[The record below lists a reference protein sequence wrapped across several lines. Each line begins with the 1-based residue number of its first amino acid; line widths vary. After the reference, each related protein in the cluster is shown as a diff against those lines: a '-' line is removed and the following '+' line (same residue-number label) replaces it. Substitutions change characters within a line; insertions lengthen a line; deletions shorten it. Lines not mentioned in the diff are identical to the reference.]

1 MYAPLTDTKKAIIRH
16 LQRFGLDSEST
27 QVYLLLTQKGPQTV
41 LNLSRETGIKRTQ
54 VYRLLEELQAKQLVS
69 ADHLTYGS
77 LYQAMPLEQLE
88 AVIID
93 KSLEVQK
100 MRSSLSDLGALMA
113 DFAGKPADNARV
125 LHYSGVEGLKQVSW
139 NLTKAQDHYK
149 VFEVSH
155 LSDYLDK
162 RFAMRCRERFVERG
176 LTSYDL
182 TNDTKVLASGIEP
195 FNPDRT
201 HYASISKDV
210 LDIQFE
216 VYIYNDVVTLLDYS
230 GEQVFCMEIYHRLLN
245 KLAEQLF
252 DVAWSQ
258 AKHLEITP

>member
-1 MYAPLTDTKKAIIRH
+1 MLATLTDTKKVIAKH
-16 LQRFGLDSEST
+16 LQRFGLDTEST
-27 QVYLLLTQKGPQTV
+27 RIYLLLTQKGPQTV

-54 VYRLLEELQAKQLVS
+54 VYRLIEELQAKQLVS

-88 AVIID
+88 SAIID
-93 KSLEVQK
+93 KSIEVQR
-100 MRSSLSDLGALMA
+100 MRSSLRDLGVLMA
-113 DFAGKPADNARV
+113 DFAGKPTDNAKV
-125 LHYSGVEGLKQVSW
+125 LHYSGIEGLKQVSW
-139 NLTKAQDHYK
+139 NLTKANHHYK

-162 RFAMRCRERFVERG
+162 KFAVRCRERFIERG

-182 TNDTKVLASGIEP
+182 TNSTSVATNGIAP
-195 FNPDRT
+195 FNPSRT
-201 HYASISKDV
+201 NYASISKDI

-230 GEQVFCMEIYHRLLN
+230 GEQIFCMEIYHKLLN
-245 KLAEQLF
+245 RLAEQLF

-258 AKHLEITP
+258 AKPIKILD